1 MGRFEGRRHWLLF
14 VALLVTTLLT
24 VGVGTL
30 GVGLA
35 LVTLVQTG
43 SIAAGLSTLL
53 PYVVG
58 VVLLSVLDAVLLV
71 WTVVAA
77 LRQLSLPRDDRL
89 AAAAERAEQLP
100 GLRSFGLAERFEPTD
115 EQRREELRRQY
126 VEGEI
131 TEAEF
136 ERRVREYVENP
147 SDLATEDPTLARVL
161 DEHGRTGER
170 SESTTADDDRDGETT
185 RDPEGR
191 ERELATD
198 TESETT

>member
-24 VGVGTL
+24 VGVGVL

-35 LVTLVQTG
+35 LVTLLQSG
-43 SIAAGLSTLL
+43 SIAAGVSTLL
-53 PYVVG
+53 PYAVG
-58 VVLLSVLDAVLLV
+58 AVLLTMLDGLLLV

-89 AAAAERAEQLP
+89 AAAAERAERTVP
-100 GLRSFGLAERFEPTD
+100 VLRSLDLAERFEPTD

-161 DEHGRTGER
+161 ADE
-170 SESTTADDDRDGETT
+170 DDRSGTDG
-185 RDPEGR
+185 DDGGDAP
-191 ERELATD
+191 EREWATD
-198 TESETT
+198 AESETT

>member
-35 LVTLVQTG
+35 LVALLQSG

-58 VVLLSVLDAVLLV
+58 VVVLGLLDAVLLV

-77 LRQLSLPRDDRL
+77 LRRLSLPRDDRL
-89 AAAAERAEQLP
+89 VAVAERVEQLP
-100 GLRSFGLAERFEPTD
+100 GLRSLDLAERFEPTD
-115 EQRREELRRQY
+115 EQRRAELRRQY

-136 ERRVREYVENP
+136 ERRVREHVENP

-161 DEHGRTGER
+161 GDGDGRSAARDDAGEGDETTRER
-170 SESTTADDDRDGETT
+170 EQDREREWATDSEGETT
-185 RDPEGR
+185 
-191 ERELATD
+191 
-198 TESETT
+198 